1 MADTDL
7 ANGDAVLLELLG
19 EDGVEEGVA
28 ARVEGQDEDGEDLGL
43 LQRDQ
48 VQARARRQREE
59 GDRRPEAANCTCFD
73 LNFPP

>member
-1 MADTDL
+1 MGQMADTDL

-19 EDGVEEGVA
+19 EDGVEEGIA

-48 VQARARRQREE
+48 VEARARRQREE
-59 GDRRPEAANCTCFD
+59 GDRRPVK
-73 LNFPP
+73 

>member
-1 MADTDL
+1 MKDTDL

-19 EDGVEEGVA
+19 EDGVEEGIA

-59 GDRRPEAANCTCFD
+59 GDRRPVM
-73 LNFPP
+73 

>member
-1 MADTDL
+1 MNDTDL

-48 VQARARRQREE
+48 VQARARRQGEE
-59 GDRRPEAANCTCFD
+59 GDRRPVK
-73 LNFPP
+73 

>member
-48 VQARARRQREE
+48 VQARARRQGEE
-59 GDRRPEAANCTCFD
+59 GNRRPVK
-73 LNFPP
+73 